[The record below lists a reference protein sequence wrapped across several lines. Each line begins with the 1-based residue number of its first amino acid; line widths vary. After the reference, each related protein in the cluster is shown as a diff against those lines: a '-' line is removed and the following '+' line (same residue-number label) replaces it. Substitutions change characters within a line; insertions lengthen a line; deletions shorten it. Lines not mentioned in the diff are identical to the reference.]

1 MEALCV
7 FRGLP
12 CATAWTPQWRCDS
25 RAFRHAEET
34 QFAPLTWHNLS
45 MCGLECV
52 EDTWWNSL
60 LVLLVIPLGP
70 SGDPTLSTAEFRWS
84 AALQREAVLDDIL
97 QTLRLPGKFISSLV
111 PKRKK
116 TEKKS
121 QGTQRASPFSWS
133 EPLEVG
139 GVVEAAAAS
148 VWTWGGIKYSFSADG
163 GERRVEGQRTL
174 LPRGR
179 GRTWKDGLD
188 QGRAGLEESRGCR
201 RPPCRRG
208 DGQLTPLLG
217 SVFTCGSP
225 GCWGG
230 RGTSA
235 LFQCLTSHLAETGR
249 VTSHTLSLQIHWY
262 MEVVSA
268 LTAALDNDSAFV
280 IVSHGGYHKY

>member
-7 FRGLP
+7 FRGLS

-60 LVLLVIPLGP
+60 LALLVIPLGP

-84 AALQREAVLDDIL
+84 AAFQREAVLDDIL

-148 VWTWGGIKYSFSADG
+148 VWTWGGIKYSF
-163 GERRVEGQRTL
+163 L
-174 LPRGR
+174 LRGR
-179 GRTWKDGLD
+179 KEGGGSEDAAASWPRENMKRWFGPGQGWAGGVQGLQTASLPEGWRPADSSPRLWLYLWVTWL
-188 QGRAGLEESRGCR
+188 LR
-201 RPPCRRG
+201 RPGNVC
-208 DGQLTPLLG
+208 
-217 SVFTCGSP
+217 SVSVLNEP
-225 GCWGG
+225 PS
-230 RGTSA
+230 RDRQSYIP
-235 LFQCLTSHLAETGR
+235 
-249 VTSHTLSLQIHWY
+249 HTVATDSLI
-262 MEVVSA
+262 
-268 LTAALDNDSAFV
+268 
-280 IVSHGGYHKY
+280 HGGGLCPDSSTR

>member
-7 FRGLP
+7 FRGLS

-60 LVLLVIPLGP
+60 LALLVIPLGP

-148 VWTWGGIKYSFSADG
+148 VWTWGGIKYSFLLNR

-188 QGRAGLEESRGCR
+188 QGWQEESRGCR

-262 MEVVSA
+262 MEEVSA

>member
-7 FRGLP
+7 FRGLS

-121 QGTQRASPFSWS
+121 QGTQRAPPFSWS

-148 VWTWGGIKYSFSADG
+148 VWTWGGIKYSFLLTGEKG
-163 GERRVEGQRTL
+163 GWRV
-174 LPRGR
+174 RGR
-179 GRTWKDGLD
+179 CCLVAEGEHEKMVWT
-188 QGRAGLEESRGCR
+188 RAGQGWAGGVQGLQTASLPEGWRPADSSPRLCLYLWVTWLLR
-201 RPPCRRG
+201 RPGNVC
-208 DGQLTPLLG
+208 
-217 SVFTCGSP
+217 SVSVLNEP
-225 GCWGG
+225 PS
-230 RGTSA
+230 RDRQSYIP
-235 LFQCLTSHLAETGR
+235 
-249 VTSHTLSLQIHWY
+249 HTVAADSLI
-262 MEVVSA
+262 
-268 LTAALDNDSAFV
+268 
-280 IVSHGGYHKY
+280 HGGGLCPDSSTR

>member
-7 FRGLP
+7 FRGLS

-148 VWTWGGIKYSFSADG
+148 VWTWGGIKYSFLLNR

-188 QGRAGLEESRGCR
+188 QGWQEESRGCR

>member
-7 FRGLP
+7 FRGLS

-34 QFAPLTWHNLS
+34 RFAPLTWHNLS

-60 LVLLVIPLGP
+60 LALLVIPLGP

-84 AALQREAVLDDIL
+84 AAFQREAVLDDIL

-121 QGTQRASPFSWS
+121 QGTQRASP
-133 EPLEVG
+133 LEVG

-148 VWTWGGIKYSFSADG
+148 VWTWGGIKYSFLLTGEKGGWRVRGRCCLVAEGEHEKMVWTRAGMGWRSPGAADG
-163 GERRVEGQRTL
+163 LPAGGVTASWLLSSALSLPVGHLVVEEAGERL
-174 LPRGR
+174 L
-179 GRTWKDGLD
+179 
-188 QGRAGLEESRGCR
+188 C
-201 RPPCRRG
+201 
-208 DGQLTPLLG
+208 
-217 SVFTCGSP
+217 F
-225 GCWGG
+225 
-230 RGTSA
+230 SA
-235 LFQCLTSHLAETGR
+235 
-249 VTSHTLSLQIHWY
+249 
-262 MEVVSA
+262 
-268 LTAALDNDSAFV
+268 
-280 IVSHGGYHKY
+280 

>member
-7 FRGLP
+7 FRGLS

-60 LVLLVIPLGP
+60 LVFLVIPLGP

-84 AALQREAVLDDIL
+84 AAFQREPVLDDIL

-148 VWTWGGIKYSFSADG
+148 VWTWGGIKYSF
-163 GERRVEGQRTL
+163 L
-174 LPRGR
+174 LRGR
-179 GRTWKDGLD
+179 KEGGGSEDAAASWPRENMKRWFGPGLAGGVQGLQTASLPEGWRPVDSSPRLCLYLWVTWL
-188 QGRAGLEESRGCR
+188 LR
-201 RPPCRRG
+201 RPGNVC
-208 DGQLTPLLG
+208 
-217 SVFTCGSP
+217 SVSVLNEP
-225 GCWGG
+225 PS
-230 RGTSA
+230 RDRQSYIP
-235 LFQCLTSHLAETGR
+235 
-249 VTSHTLSLQIHWY
+249 HTVAADSLI
-262 MEVVSA
+262 
-268 LTAALDNDSAFV
+268 
-280 IVSHGGYHKY
+280 HGGGLCPDSSTR

>member
-7 FRGLP
+7 FRGLS

-60 LVLLVIPLGP
+60 LALLVIPLGP

-163 GERRVEGQRTL
+163 EKGGWRV
-174 LPRGR
+174 RGR
-179 GRTWKDGLD
+179 CCLVAEGEHEKMVWT
-188 QGRAGLEESRGCR
+188 RAGLEESRGCR

-262 MEVVSA
+262 MEEVSA

>member
-7 FRGLP
+7 FRGLS

-60 LVLLVIPLGP
+60 LALLVIPLGP

-84 AALQREAVLDDIL
+84 AALQREPVLDDIL

-121 QGTQRASPFSWS
+121 QGTQRAPPFSWS

-148 VWTWGGIKYSFSADG
+148 VWTWGGIKYSF
-163 GERRVEGQRTL
+163 L
-174 LPRGR
+174 LRGR
-179 GRTWKDGLD
+179 KEGGGSEDAAASWPRENMKRWFGPGQGWAGGVQGLQTASLPEGWRPADSSPRLWLYLWVTWL
-188 QGRAGLEESRGCR
+188 LR
-201 RPPCRRG
+201 RPGNVC
-208 DGQLTPLLG
+208 
-217 SVFTCGSP
+217 SVSVLNEPPSRDRQSYIPHTVAADSLIH
-225 GCWGG
+225 GG
-230 RGTSA
+230 R
-235 LFQCLTSHLAETGR
+235 LCP
-249 VTSHTLSLQIHWY
+249 
-262 MEVVSA
+262 
-268 LTAALDNDSAFV
+268 DS
-280 IVSHGGYHKY
+280 STR

>member
-7 FRGLP
+7 FRGLS

-60 LVLLVIPLGP
+60 LAFLVIPLGP

-163 GERRVEGQRTL
+163 EKGGWRV
-174 LPRGR
+174 RGR
-179 GRTWKDGLD
+179 CCLVAEGEHEKMVWT
-188 QGRAGLEESRGCR
+188 RAGLGWR
-201 RPPCRRG
+201 
-208 DGQLTPLLG
+208 
-217 SVFTCGSP
+217 SP
-225 GCWGG
+225 GAADGLPAGG
-230 RGTSA
+230 
-235 LFQCLTSHLAETGR
+235 
-249 VTSHTLSLQIHWY
+249 VTASWLLS
-262 MEVVSA
+262 SA
-268 LTAALDNDSAFV
+268 LTLPVGHLVVEEAGERLLCFSA
-280 IVSHGGYHKY
+280 

>member
-7 FRGLP
+7 FRGLS

-148 VWTWGGIKYSFSADG
+148 VWTWGGIKYSFLLRGRKEGGGSEDAAASWPRENMKRWFGPGQGWRSPGAADG
-163 GERRVEGQRTL
+163 LPAGGVTASWL
-174 LPRGR
+174 L
-179 GRTWKDGLD
+179 
-188 QGRAGLEESRGCR
+188 S
-201 RPPCRRG
+201 
-208 DGQLTPLLG
+208 
-217 SVFTCGSP
+217 
-225 GCWGG
+225 
-230 RGTSA
+230 
-235 LFQCLTSHLAETGR
+235 
-249 VTSHTLSLQIHWY
+249 
-262 MEVVSA
+262 SA
-268 LTAALDNDSAFV
+268 LTLPVGHLVVEEAGERLLCFSA
-280 IVSHGGYHKY
+280 

>member
-1 MEALCV
+1 MKLAAGVTGDSSRPLGRPDTLNSRVPLKRRVSKRSRSWWHSPNAASSRQVYFITRSKKKEDREEVTGHTESVTVLLI
-7 FRGLP
+7 R
-12 CATAWTPQWRCDS
+12 TAGGWRCCWGCS
-25 RAFRHAEET
+25 
-34 QFAPLTWHNLS
+34 
-45 MCGLECV
+45 CV
-52 EDTWWNSL
+52 C
-60 LVLLVIPLGP
+60 
-70 SGDPTLSTAEFRWS
+70 
-84 AALQREAVLDDIL
+84 LD
-97 QTLRLPGKFISSLV
+97 LRGNQIF
-111 PKRKK
+111 
-116 TEKKS
+116 
-121 QGTQRASPFSWS
+121 
-133 EPLEVG
+133 
-139 GVVEAAAAS
+139 
-148 VWTWGGIKYSFSADG
+148 FSAEG
-163 GERRVEGQRTL
+163 GERKVEGQRTL

-188 QGRAGLEESRGCR
+188 QGWQEESRGCR

-262 MEVVSA
+262 MEEVSA

>member
-7 FRGLP
+7 FRGLS

-34 QFAPLTWHNLS
+34 RFAPLTWHNLS

-60 LVLLVIPLGP
+60 LALLVIPLGP

-148 VWTWGGIKYSFSADG
+148 VWTWGGIKYSF
-163 GERRVEGQRTL
+163 L
-174 LPRGR
+174 LRGR
-179 GRTWKDGLD
+179 KEGGGSEDAAASWPRENMKRWFGPGQGWAGGVQGLQTASLPEGWRPADSSPRLCLYLWVTWL
-188 QGRAGLEESRGCR
+188 LR
-201 RPPCRRG
+201 RPGNVC
-208 DGQLTPLLG
+208 
-217 SVFTCGSP
+217 SVSVLNEP
-225 GCWGG
+225 PS
-230 RGTSA
+230 RDRQSYIP
-235 LFQCLTSHLAETGR
+235 
-249 VTSHTLSLQIHWY
+249 HTVAADSLI
-262 MEVVSA
+262 
-268 LTAALDNDSAFV
+268 
-280 IVSHGGYHKY
+280 HGGGLCPDSSTR